1 MPMGIITNNLKHKEC
16 KLNSVSVPL
25 FRLNDNQQYFSFVG
39 VKEIYVHF

>member
-1 MPMGIITNNLKHKEC
+1 MQTKFGFVGN
-16 KLNSVSVPL
+16 SVPL